1 MKDNILKIMLI
12 TIILNV
18 LVVCITIFSK
28 SVYAISLDSI
38 SSFSGLLTYVIPFW
52 LYTKIVDDEEH
63 RKLAS
68 IGSVLALVTTIFSAL
83 NTLDIISSGVFLA
96 KMVSALSIV
105 IWVLA
110 GLSFILS
117 IRSVNGIV
125 DLLKKVATFLTIILG
140 LMFIVFMLTGSVS
153 DGFMLKLV
161 YALLVVDIGIYIGV
175 FLSSKFYKKEI
186 TDLELS
192 EKEFRSNNSENI
204 QNNVMGQAIAN
215 TVAAHNNVVNQNT
228 TVEPVNEVQA
238 APEPVQSASQDVTLN
253 NQQM

>member
-68 IGSVLALVTTIFSAL
+68 VGSVLALVTTIFSAL

-125 DLLKKVATFLTIILG
+125 DLF
-140 LMFIVFMLTGSVS
+140 S
-153 DGFMLKLV
+153 
-161 YALLVVDIGIYIGV
+161 
-175 FLSSKFYKKEI
+175 
-186 TDLELS
+186 
-192 EKEFRSNNSENI
+192 
-204 QNNVMGQAIAN
+204 
-215 TVAAHNNVVNQNT
+215 
-228 TVEPVNEVQA
+228 
-238 APEPVQSASQDVTLN
+238 
-253 NQQM
+253 